1 MRKRHVHRLFWL
13 GLAALAGEIY
23 LCVSFP
29 AIGKSIGFM
38 LWLIVSAN
46 AVGAIPRKARSRPA
60 QIFCWVI
67 GWPML
72 LVFMG
77 LMAFCV
83 GYEFTLDAPTLDI
96 PELLLLG
103 FLWVLTLLTWKIFIK
118 PTVERSDAH

>member
-1 MRKRHVHRLFWL
+1 MRKRHLHLLSLL

-23 LCVSFP
+23 LCIHYP
-29 AIGKSIGFM
+29 AIGKTIGFM

-46 AVGAIPRKARSRPA
+46 AVGAIPRKARSRLA
-60 QIFCWVI
+60 QIFCWAI

-72 LVFMG
+72 ITFVG

-83 GYEFTLDAPTLDI
+83 GYELTLDAPTLDI

-103 FLWVLTLLTWKIFIK
+103 FLWVLAVLTWKIFIS
-118 PTVERSDAH
+118 PTVKRSDSH